1 MTRKQNNRAL
11 THISLVMTLN
21 FRFCTRC
28 RQVKDISEFFCAS
41 KTREPLQELHINE
54 EHKKTRQYCQSCAEN
69 KKRQRKSLDLHSS
82 EAIDKRQKKLDK
94 RKPQIHDCV
103 S

>member
-21 FRFCTRC
+21 FRFCIRC

-41 KTREPLQELHINE
+41 KTREPLQELHI
-54 EHKKTRQYCQSCAEN
+54 
-69 KKRQRKSLDLHSS
+69 
-82 EAIDKRQKKLDK
+82 DKRQKKLDK
-94 RKPQIHDCV
+94 RKPQINDRV
-103 S
+103 SWKALHHIFYER